1 MLVRDV
7 AVSNVASPVDL
18 RGQRVHAVTGV
29 RVTDHEDI
37 DVTTGSRLC
46 DHTGNVH
53 ATSCFQVDLYLHL
66 AHYGILP
73 ARAGTSFLQCA
84 SRTGQCWTCLG
95 MGVEYR

>member
-7 AVSNVASPVDL
+7 VVSNVASLVDL
-18 RGQRVHAVTGV
+18 RGQRVHAVTRV

-37 DVTTGSRLC
+37 NVTTGSRLRYY
-46 DHTGNVH
+46 TGNVH

-66 AHYGILP
+66 AHYGVLS

-84 SRTGQCWTCLG
+84 SRTGQ
-95 MGVEYR
+95 